1 MLDLLGLGA
10 LSEKAD
16 RNRRQNRSAAARVRG
31 SGRLGRPLMGVAKA
45 CARAPSII
53 AHVQTQPQ
61 RNCTL
66 GSRRTMRDW
75 RAPARTARDA
85 RNGPIA
91 VPLRVRSGS
100 ARFRRMTEDPSV
112 RLCLFGQS
120 SSTAWI
126 CRRPCSSG

>member
-31 SGRLGRPLMGVAKA
+31 SGRLEQPLMGVAKA
-45 CARAPSII
+45 CARAPRII

-66 GSRRTMRDW
+66 GSRSYNEGLEGTGEDCPG
-75 RAPARTARDA
+75 RAQWTHCGSIKSAFWLSQIPAND
-85 RNGPIA
+85 G
-91 VPLRVRSGS
+91 
-100 ARFRRMTEDPSV
+100 DPSV